1 MTGPGGFRS
10 RFAVGELL
18 LWTSAAVLV
27 ASAHAGAVAFLMR
40 STPEP
45 LGDPAPPAAIMIEMA
60 PEPEAANI
68 EEEDV
73 VDDQVD
79 AEEVK
84 SAAITPPPE
93 PAVEPPPEP
102 EPEPTTEPVEE
113 VVKELPPPE
122 PEPLP
127 EPVEEPPP
135 EVVEEIDPIEQQV
148 LAQLENVA
156 VPIPVV
162 RPPEPKKV
170 EEQPKKK
177 PEKKVEKKKQ
187 APEPPAS
194 KAARQ
199 ASIDATQSNRTAAQQ
214 TSTGGNSSVSPA
226 KWQSRLMSH
235 LERRKRYPS
244 ESRSNREEGTAY
256 VRFRIDDSG
265 NVLSVSLSRS
275 SGYPRLD
282 QEVVEMVRRASPVPA
297 PPPGVNKTITA
308 PVRFNLR

>member
-1 MTGPGGFRS
+1 MSGPGGYRS
-10 RFAVGELL
+10 RFAAGELL

-27 ASAHAGAVAFLMR
+27 AGAHAGAVALMMR
-40 STPEP
+40 SAAEP

-60 PEPEAANI
+60 PEPEAANT
-68 EEEDV
+68 EEEDI

-93 PAVEPPPEP
+93 PVIEPPPEP
-102 EPEPTTEPVEE
+102 EPVPAPEPIEE
-113 VVKELPPPE
+113 VVEELPPPE

-162 RPPEPKKV
+162 RPPEPRRV
-170 EEQPKKK
+170 EEPPKKK
-177 PEKKVEKKKQ
+177 PEKKVERKKQ

-194 KAARQ
+194 MAARQ
-199 ASIDATQSNRTAAQQ
+199 AKLDTTKSNRTAAQQ
-214 TSTGGNSSVSPA
+214 TSSGGTDGMKAA
-226 KWQSRLMSH
+226 KWREKVQAH
-235 LERRKRYPS
+235 IARRKRNLS
-244 ESRSNREEGTAY
+244 QK
-256 VRFRIDDSG
+256 IDQPVVVTLYFTFDRSG
-265 NVLSVSLSRS
+265 NVLSVSARS
-275 SGYPRLD
+275 VSGDRILEAAAVD
-282 QEVVEMVRRASPVPA
+282 MVRRSSPLPA
-297 PPPGVNKTITA
+297 PTEDVRDNFLTL
-308 PVRFNLR
+308 PVRFTR

>member
-45 LGDPAPPAAIMIEMA
+45 VGDPAPPPAIMIEMA
-60 PEPEAANI
+60 EVPEAANI
-68 EEEDV
+68 EEEDI

-93 PAVEPPPEP
+93 PVVEPPPEP
-102 EPEPTTEPVEE
+102 EPEPTPEPVEE
-113 VVKELPPPE
+113 VVEELPPPA

-127 EPVEEPPP
+127 ELVEEPPP

-162 RPPEPKKV
+162 RPPEPRKV

-199 ASIDATQSNRTAAQQ
+199 AKLDTTKSDRTAAQQ
-214 TSTGGNSSVSPA
+214 TSSGGTSGMTAA
-226 KWQSRLMSH
+226 KWRDKVRVHIM
-235 LERRKRYPS
+235 RRKKNL
-244 ESRSNREEGTAY
+244 SRVVEEPTVVTLYFTFDRSGT
-256 VRFRIDDSG
+256 
-265 NVLSVSLSRS
+265 VLSVSARS
-275 SGYPRLD
+275 ASGNRALED
-282 QEVVEMVRRASPVPA
+282 FAVDMVRRSSPLPA
-297 PPPGVNKTITA
+297 PTEDFKSNSLTLQVLFT
-308 PVRFNLR
+308 R